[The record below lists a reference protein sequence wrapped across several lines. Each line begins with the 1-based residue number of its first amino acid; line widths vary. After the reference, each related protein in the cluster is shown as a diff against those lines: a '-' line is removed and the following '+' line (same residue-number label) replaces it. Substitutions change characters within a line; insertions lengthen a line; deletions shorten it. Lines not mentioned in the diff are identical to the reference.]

1 MGIKVTILGFNSAV
15 PTINSH
21 PTAQWVNVNEQHFLV
36 DCGEGTQIQLR
47 KAKAK
52 FSKLNQIFI
61 SHLHGDHLFG
71 LIGLIS
77 TLQLL
82 GREKDLQIF
91 GPKGIKDFIM
101 NQLSHTN
108 AHCGFYLDFV
118 ELESNESQ
126 LIFENKK
133 VEVHT
138 LPLKHRIYCN
148 GYLFKEKPGLKHL
161 NIQQIEKY
169 PEIERCD
176 FLKLKQGFDFTLENG
191 HTIPNTELTHP
202 ANPTK
207 SYAFCSDTMYNES
220 LVPFIKNVDLLYH
233 EATFLHNMKKLAD
246 KTGHSTALEAATI
259 AKKAN
264 AKQLIIGHFS
274 NRYNDY
280 TPLLEEAKSV
290 FPNTE
295 LPVLLKELEV

>member
-1 MGIKVTILGFNSAV
+1 MGIKVNILGFNSAI
-15 PTINSH
+15 PTANSH
-21 PTAQWVNVNEQHFLV
+21 PTAQWINVNESHFLV

-82 GREKDLQIF
+82 GREKDLEIF
-91 GPKGIKDFIM
+91 GPKGIKDFVM
-101 NQLSHTN
+101 NQLHHTH
-108 AHCGFYLDFV
+108 AHCGFYLHFH
-118 ELESNESQ
+118 ELESKESE

-133 VEVHT
+133 VEVYT
-138 LPLKHRIYCN
+138 LPLKHRVYCN
-148 GYLFKEKPGLKHL
+148 GYLFKEKPGLRHL
-161 NIQQIEKY
+161 NISEIEKY

-176 FLKLKQGFDFTLENG
+176 YLKLKQGFDYTLENG
-191 HTIPNTELTHP
+191 KIIPNEDLTSATTAP
-202 ANPTK
+202 K
-207 SYAFCSDTMYNES
+207 SYAFCSDTMYNEN
-220 LVPFIKNVDLLYH
+220 LIPLLQNVDLLYH
-233 EATFLHNMKKLAD
+233 EATFLQDMKKLAD
-246 KTGHSTALEAATI
+246 KTGHSTSLEAATI

-264 AKQLIIGHFS
+264 AKRLIIGHFS

-280 TPLLEEAKSV
+280 TPLLEEAKTV

-295 LPVLLKELEV
+295 LPVALKEIEI